1 MHANDVNGGF
11 ANLPVRPRLESSA
24 AVPARERPLG
34 GVHDGRVT
42 RQQRLG
48 AERAAALGARELAA
62 ARARARS
69 ETSERRLVRSRPD
82 DLKGRLG
89 VSDRR
94 PVQLEGVPS
103 LEPLAA
109 SHLGAEEDR
118 PRVHPVPER
127 RVR

>member
-1 MHANDVNGGF
+1 M
-11 ANLPVRPRLESSA
+11 
-24 AVPARERPLG
+24 
-34 GVHDGRVT
+34 HDGRVT
-42 RQQRLG
+42 RQQRLC

-62 ARARARS
+62 AADAARARG
-69 ETSERRLVRSRPD
+69 ETSERLLVRSD
-82 DLKGRLG
+82 DLKGRLC

-118 PRVHPVPER
+118 PRVHPAPER
-127 RVR
+127 QSCNTMKNKVRT